1 MNDISSLSTLPA
13 HLQELILL
21 IQRHAPSEGTHASSV
36 PELCFRRAS
45 QVSEPRHSVNTPSL
59 YVIVQGSKTASLAGD
74 TYRCSPGSYMVS
86 PVHLPVVGMITE
98 ATPELPYLSLQLS
111 IRPEVI
117 LDIIHSSGP
126 QREAKTERGI
136 LLGQSDTPLLEGLVR
151 LVRLLD
157 TPEDIEFLAPMM
169 IREILYRVMK
179 GDQGAIISQFSIA
192 GSYSYNISKAIH
204 LINRD
209 YSKPLVIEELAKEA
223 NMSPSSLHKHF
234 KKVTA
239 ISPLQYQKAIRL
251 QNARRLLL
259 SEGLEAADAGFRV
272 GYESPS
278 QFSREYVR
286 MFGRPP
292 MNDVKHLRNTLS
304 VHVDE

>member
-1 MNDISSLSTLPA
+1 MNGISSLSTLSV

-36 PELCFRRAS
+36 PELCFRHAS

-59 YVIVQGSKTASLAGD
+59 YVIVQGSKTATLAGD
-74 TYRCSPGSYMVS
+74 TYLCSPASYIVS

-98 ATPELPYLSLQLS
+98 ASPELPYLSLQLS

-117 LDIIHSSGP
+117 LDIMHRSST
-126 QREAKTERGI
+126 QRDTKTERGI

-157 TPEDIEFLAPMM
+157 TPEDIEFLAPMI

-179 GDQGAIISQFSIA
+179 GDQGAFLSRFSIA
-192 GSYSYNISKAIH
+192 GSYSYNISNVIQR
-204 LINRD
+204 INRD

-223 NMSPSSLHKHF
+223 HMSPSSLHKHF

-251 QNARRLLL
+251 QHARRLLL

-278 QFSREYVR
+278 QFSREYAR
-286 MFGRPP
+286 MFGRSP

-304 VHVDE
+304 VHGNG